1 MGFHPENRNGDPPNG
16 ERCAD
21 LFQMIFKAGFD
32 SEEANTN
39 GVVVAQRPAGTSISD
54 FNKTYTEGDP
64 LFAPAVAGGGLQFG
78 SLSHSHLNQVLK
90 NISGGV
96 KYNAP
101 SIVGPDGTIALNL
114 LATRDHAFAEHV
126 QNGLMWDVL
135 AWEMEDEEPDACTVV
150 QAAMNSKNNTY
161 LVMHEMQALSHLSRL
176 CKKNIRGCGGA
187 RLQSAQGKG
196 ALYAPRVRRAA

>member
-1 MGFHPENRNGDPPNG
+1 M
-16 ERCAD
+16 
-21 LFQMIFKAGFD
+21 
-32 SEEANTN
+32 
-39 GVVVAQRPAGTSISD
+39 
-54 FNKTYTEGDP
+54 
-64 LFAPAVAGGGLQFG
+64 QFG

-114 LATRDHAFAEHV
+114 LAARDHAFAEHV

-150 QAAMNSKNNTY
+150 QAALNSKNDTY

-176 CKKNIRGCGGA
+176 CKNNIRGCGGA

-196 ALYAPRVRRAA
+196 AFYAARVRRAA

>member
-1 MGFHPENRNGDPPNG
+1 MTILENIIKGQCN
-16 ERCAD
+16 
-21 LFQMIFKAGFD
+21 KARPKRGN
-32 SEEANTN
+32 NTN

-54 FNKTYTEGDP
+54 FNKKYTEGDP

-114 LATRDHAFAEHV
+114 LAARDHAFADHV

-135 AWEMEDEEPDACTVV
+135 GWEMEDEEPDACTVV

-161 LVMHEMQALSHLSRL
+161 LVMHEMQAFSHLSRL
-176 CKKNIRGCGGA
+176 
-187 RLQSAQGKG
+187 
-196 ALYAPRVRRAA
+196 

>member
-1 MGFHPENRNGDPPNG
+1 
-16 ERCAD
+16 
-21 LFQMIFKAGFD
+21 MIFKFGFD
-32 SEEANTN
+32 SQEANTN
-39 GVVVAQRPAGTSISD
+39 GVVVAQRPGSTSISD
-54 FNKTYTEGDP
+54 FNKKAADGDD
-64 LFAPAVAGGGLQFG
+64 LFAPAVAGEVMQFG

-90 NISGGV
+90 NVSGGV
-96 KYNAP
+96 KYDAP
-101 SIVGPDGTIALNL
+101 SIVGPDGNVHLDL
-114 LATRDHAFAEHV
+114 LAARDPAFAEHV
-126 QNGLMWDVL
+126 ENGLMWEVL
-135 AWEMEDEEPDACTVV
+135 GWQMEDEEPDACTVV

>member
-1 MGFHPENRNGDPPNG
+1 MHFHFR
-16 ERCAD
+16 
-21 LFQMIFKAGFD
+21 LQQK
-32 SEEANTN
+32 
-39 GVVVAQRPAGTSISD
+39 
-54 FNKTYTEGDP
+54 YTEGDP

-126 QNGLMWDVL
+126 QNGLLWDVL

-196 ALYAPRVRRAA
+196 AFYVARVRRAA